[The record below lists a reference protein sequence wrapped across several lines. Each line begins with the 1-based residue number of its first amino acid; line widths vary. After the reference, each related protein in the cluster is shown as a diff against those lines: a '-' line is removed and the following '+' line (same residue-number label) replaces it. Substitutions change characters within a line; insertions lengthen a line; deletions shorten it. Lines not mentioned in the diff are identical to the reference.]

1 MHNWIEN
8 DDRKNNALPRNE
20 MKDTAMVSRNQ
31 DNQSVTSDD
40 VRKEKREPQK
50 SILRQLIIFH
60 PKMNK
65 FPYKMF

>member
-20 MKDTAMVSRNQ
+20 MKDTAMVSSNQ

-50 SILRQLIIFH
+50 IYPAAINHFS
-60 PKMNK
+60 PKNE
-65 FPYKMF
+65 